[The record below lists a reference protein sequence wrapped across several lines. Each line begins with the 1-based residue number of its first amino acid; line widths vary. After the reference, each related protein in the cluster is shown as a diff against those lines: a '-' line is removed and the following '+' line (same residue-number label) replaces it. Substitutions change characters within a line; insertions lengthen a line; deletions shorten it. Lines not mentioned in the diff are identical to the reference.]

1 MNFIK
6 DPMLGE
12 YFIQVDEYNYSAY
25 KTITPDSGIKY
36 DSCIGH
42 FSSVGGALKRIA
54 KHMVNQK
61 SYNSI
66 KDYIIELENIN
77 NDFKQ
82 HFLK

>member
-25 KTITPDSGIKY
+25 KTITPDSGIEY

-42 FSSVGGALKRIA
+42 FGSLGKALNKIA
-54 KHMVNQK
+54 NHIMAQK
-61 SYNSI
+61 SYTSI